1 MPDENQYCTE
11 SCTEFFTQKTVYHI
25 RFIYLKIFLHQAPQI
40 ILSLSKFLWW
50 EVGWHM
56 CRRKAYLAQPSL
68 VGGGVRES
76 QGFSKDGG

>member
-1 MPDENQYCTE
+1 MRINTV
-11 SCTEFFTQKTVYHI
+11 QKVVQNFLHRKLCLYHI